1 MKLLRGCMDATVR
14 PNAGANLGSNEC
26 SRVDRPLLTNI
37 GQLPNRYIGIGIG
50 QLPIHIFH
58 TFAEVLGSIDEE
70 GLARGKY

>member
-1 MKLLRGCMDATVR
+1 MKLLRGCVD
-14 PNAGANLGSNEC
+14 AGANLRSNEC

-50 QLPIHIFH
+50 MGQLPIHIFH
-58 TFAEVLGSIDEE
+58 TWRFAEVLGSIDEE